1 MLRLAAYARV
11 STGEQSSTD
20 AQLETLIPL
29 AARLGGSI
37 VMSEVDV
44 QTGFDV
50 GRRGYQR
57 ILEAARRHDIDGVLV
72 YKLDRFGRDHA
83 ESIATVQQLERMGVR
98 VFSATEPVDDPFV
111 RDLILLLANREVR
124 VLSERVR
131 MVQTA
136 KSKEGQWQSRP
147 PAGYLIQTV
156 GEGKDA
162 FKSLVPDPLRAPL
175 VRQLF
180 EAAVTPDAHG
190 NFPTVRELRDL
201 SHAIGL
207 TSSTGREFTRGHVH
221 KLLRNPV
228 YQGDVY
234 RDRQANGKFTGRRNR
249 PKEDWTIARDAH
261 PAIVDRETFSRVQAI
276 FDQHRRVLGDARKTQ
291 WFLTSLIYCGEC
303 GARMYG
309 GGTGT
314 KTKGGNENFSYR
326 CMRSQE
332 YGNCSQRAIGG
343 RTVDRYVKA
352 EMSRFVVTPDVRRL
366 AEAMVRE
373 KEKERETEANAQ
385 RRSLVRARAQ
395 HEKERRER
403 AAEYLKRGKGVV
415 PYEVYLQ
422 LEAENVQ
429 AIAII
434 DRTLATL
441 AEVKPLDISG
451 ELAMLEAAR
460 WDLVEEDDP
469 IWRGAAVLLV
479 ERVTVKKGPVKGK
492 PLVEITWSPAAAVI
506 RQAVGLAV

>member
-29 AARLGGSI
+29 AGRLGGSI

-44 QTGFDV
+44 QTGFDST
-50 GRRGYQR
+50 RIGYQR
-57 ILEAARRHDIDGVLV
+57 ILEAARRHEIDGVLV

-98 VFSATEPVDDPFV
+98 VYSATEPVDDPFV

-131 MVQTA
+131 MMHTA
-136 KSKEGQWQSRP
+136 RAKEGQWQSRP
-147 PAGYLIQTV
+147 PAGYVIKTTGQ
-156 GEGKDA
+156 GKDT
-162 FKSLVPDPLRAPL
+162 FKSLEPDPLRAPL

-180 EAAVTPDAHG
+180 EAAVTPDAGGH
-190 NFPTVRELRDL
+190 FPTVRELRDL
-201 SHAIGL
+201 AHAIGL
-207 TSSTGREFTRGHVH
+207 TSSTGGELTRGHVH
-221 KLLRNPV
+221 KMLRNPV
-228 YQGDVY
+228 YEGDVIHG
-234 RDRQANGKFTGRRNR
+234 REANGKFTGRRHR
-249 PKEDWTIARDAH
+249 PKDDWTVALDAH
-261 PAIVDRETFSRVQAI
+261 PAIVDRETFAQVQAI

-291 WFLTSLIYCGEC
+291 WFLTSLIYCGHC
-303 GARMYG
+303 GSRMYG
-309 GGTGT
+309 ASHGT
-314 KTKGGNENFSYR
+314 KTKSGRENYSYNCNRHASYGDCPQKLTGGL
-326 CMRSQE
+326 
-332 YGNCSQRAIGG
+332 
-343 RTVDRYVKA
+343 TVDRYVKA

-385 RRSLVRARAQ
+385 RRNLLRARAQ

-403 AAEYLKRGKGVV
+403 AEQYLSRGKGVV
-415 PYEVYLQ
+415 PYEVYMQ

-429 AIAII
+429 AIGII

-441 AEVKPLDISG
+441 AEVKPLDIAP

-469 IWRGAAVLLV
+469 LWRGAAVLLV
-479 ERVTVKKGPVKGK
+479 ERVTVRKGPMKGK
-492 PLVEITWSPAAAVI
+492 PVVEIMWSPAAALI
-506 RQAVGLAV
+506 REAVGLAV